1 MVEKFVVFDALTGE
15 TRIEEIEVEVP
26 DIKEEEIIPQPTI
39 EERIN
44 KLEEVYTKLLS
55 TLNIEI

>member
-1 MVEKFVVFDALTGE
+1 MVEKFIVFDALTGK

-44 KLEEVYTKLLS
+44 RLEEIYTKLLS